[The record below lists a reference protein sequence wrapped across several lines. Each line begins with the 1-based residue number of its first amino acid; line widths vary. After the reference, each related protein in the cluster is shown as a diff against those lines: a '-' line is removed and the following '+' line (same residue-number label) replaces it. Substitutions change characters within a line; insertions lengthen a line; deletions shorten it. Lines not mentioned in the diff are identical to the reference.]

1 METKNRRLIVL
12 LFGQQLIKFLFVVW
26 FLIPQHLFAQS
37 PVKMAHSHND
47 YLNNKPLLSALENSF
62 KSIEVDVFLLRS
74 ELYVGHNWLQLR
86 KNKTNEKI
94 YLDHLRKTYKKNK
107 GSIYKNNI
115 PLYLLVDF
123 KTASGKTYDALLTKL
138 EKYKPMFTRIVSDSF
153 IQGALTIIISGDKP
167 SVSDFKKEH
176 DRLTFLDGRFSDIGK
191 NISNNIMPLISMSWL
206 DHFQW
211 EGIGKIPKNQRAV
224 LDKIINTV
232 HLENKHIRFWA
243 TPDNKNS
250 WRVLEQ
256 AGVDLIN
263 TDKIS
268 EFSNYKTSNE
278 N

>member
-12 LFGQQLIKFLFVVW
+12 LFGQQLIKFLFVIW

-47 YLNNKPLLSALENSF
+47 YLNDKPLLSALENSF

-86 KNKTNEKI
+86 KNKTIEQL
-94 YLDHLRKTYKKNK
+94 YLNHLWKTYNKNK

-138 EKYKPMFTRIVSDSF
+138 EKYKPMLTRVVSDSF
-153 IQGALTIIISGDKP
+153 IQGAVTIIISGDKP
-167 SVSDFKKEH
+167 SVSDFKKET

-263 TDKIS
+263 TDKIN
-268 EFSNYKTSNE
+268 EFSNYKISN
-278 N
+278 

>member
-12 LFGQQLIKFLFVVW
+12 LSKQQLIKFLFVVL
-26 FLIPQHLFAQS
+26 FLISQHLFAQN

-47 YLNNKPLLSALENSF
+47 YLNDKPLLSALENSF
-62 KSIEVDVFLLRS
+62 KSIEVDVFLLMS

-86 KNKTNEKI
+86 KNKTIEKL
-94 YLDHLRKTYKKNK
+94 YLDHLWQKYNENS

-123 KTASGKTYDALLTKL
+123 KTSSNKTYLALLTKL
-138 EKYKPMFTRIVSDSF
+138 EKYKPMLTRVVSDSLF
-153 IQGALTIIISGDKP
+153 QGAVTIIISGDKP
-167 SVSDFKKEH
+167 DVDGFKKETE
-176 DRLTFLDGRFSDIGK
+176 RITFLDGRFSDIGM
-191 NISNNIMPLISMSWL
+191 NISNDIMPLISMSWL

-211 EGIGKIPKNQRAV
+211 DGIGKLPKNQRAL
-224 LDKIINTV
+224 LDKIIKSV
-232 HLENKHIRFWA
+232 HLEDKHLRFWA

-250 WRVLEQ
+250 WITLEQ

-268 EFSNYKTSNE
+268 EFSNYKTSN
-278 N
+278 

>member
-12 LFGQQLIKFLFVVW
+12 LSKQQLIKFLFVAW
-26 FLIPQHLFAQS
+26 FLISQHLFAQN

-47 YLNNKPLLSALENSF
+47 YLNDKPLLSALENSF

-86 KNKTNEKI
+86 KNKTIEKL
-94 YLDHLRKTYKKNK
+94 YLDHLWQKYNENS

-123 KTASGKTYDALLTKL
+123 KTSSNKTYLALLTKL
-138 EKYKPMFTRIVSDSF
+138 EKYKPMLTRVVSDSLF
-153 IQGALTIIISGDKP
+153 QGAVTIIISGDKQD
-167 SVSDFKKEH
+167 VDGFKKETE
-176 DRLTFLDGRFSDIGK
+176 RITFLDGRFSDIGM
-191 NISNNIMPLISMSWL
+191 NISNDIMPLISMSWL

-211 EGIGKIPKNQRAV
+211 DGIGKLPKNQRAV
-224 LDKIINTV
+224 LDKIIKAV
-232 HLENKHIRFWA
+232 HLEDKHLRFWA

-250 WRVLEQ
+250 WMTLER

-268 EFSNYKTSNE
+268 EFSNYITSN
-278 N
+278 

>member
-12 LFGQQLIKFLFVVW
+12 LSKQQLIKFLFVAW

-47 YLNNKPLLSALENSF
+47 YLNDKPLLSALENSF
-62 KSIEVDVFLLRS
+62 KSIEVDVFLLMS

-86 KNKTNEKI
+86 KNKTIEKL
-94 YLDHLRKTYKKNK
+94 YLDHLWQKYNENS

-123 KTASGKTYDALLTKL
+123 KTSSNKTYLALLTKL
-138 EKYKPMFTRIVSDSF
+138 EKYKPMLTRVVSDSLF
-153 IQGALTIIISGDKP
+153 QGAVTIIISGDKP
-167 SVSDFKKEH
+167 DVDGFKKETE
-176 DRLTFLDGRFSDIGK
+176 RITFLDGRFSDIGM

-211 EGIGKIPKNQRAV
+211 DGVGKLPKNQRAV
-224 LDKIINTV
+224 LDKIIKSV
-232 HLENKHIRFWA
+232 HLEDKHLRFWA

-250 WRVLEQ
+250 WITLEQ

-268 EFSNYKTSNE
+268 EFSNYKTSN
-278 N
+278 

>member
-12 LFGQQLIKFLFVVW
+12 LSKQQLIKFLFVIL
-26 FLIPQHLFAQS
+26 FLISQHLFAQN

-47 YLNNKPLLSALENSF
+47 YLNDKPLLSALENSF
-62 KSIEVDVFLLRS
+62 KSIEVDVFLLMS

-86 KNKTNEKI
+86 KNKTIEKL
-94 YLDHLRKTYKKNK
+94 YLDHLWQKYNENS

-123 KTASGKTYDALLTKL
+123 KTSSNKTYLALLTKL
-138 EKYKPMFTRIVSDSF
+138 EKYKPMLTRVVSDSLF
-153 IQGALTIIISGDKP
+153 QGAVTIIISGDKP
-167 SVSDFKKEH
+167 DVDGFKKETE
-176 DRLTFLDGRFSDIGK
+176 RITFLDGRFSDIGM
-191 NISNNIMPLISMSWL
+191 NISNDIMPLISMSWL

-211 EGIGKIPKNQRAV
+211 DGIGKLPKNQRAV
-224 LDKIINTV
+224 LDKIIKSV
-232 HLENKHIRFWA
+232 HLEDKHLRFWA

-250 WRVLEQ
+250 WITLEQ

-268 EFSNYKTSNE
+268 EFSNYKTSN
-278 N
+278 

>member
-12 LFGQQLIKFLFVVW
+12 LSKQQLIKFLFVVL
-26 FLIPQHLFAQS
+26 FLISQHLFAQN

-47 YLNNKPLLSALENSF
+47 YLNDKPLLSALENSF
-62 KSIEVDVFLLRS
+62 KSIEVDVFLLMS

-86 KNKTNEKI
+86 KNKTIEKL
-94 YLDHLRKTYKKNK
+94 YLDHLWQKYNENS

-123 KTASGKTYDALLTKL
+123 KTSSNKTYLALLTKL
-138 EKYKPMFTRIVSDSF
+138 EKYKPMLTRVVSGSL
-153 IQGALTIIISGDKP
+153 IQGAVTIIISGDKP
-167 SVSDFKKEH
+167 DVDEFKKETE
-176 DRLTFLDGRFSDIGK
+176 RITFLDGRFSDIGM
-191 NISNNIMPLISMSWL
+191 NISNDIMPLISMSWL

-211 EGIGKIPKNQRAV
+211 DGIGKLPKNQRAV
-224 LDKIINTV
+224 LDKIIKAV
-232 HLENKHIRFWA
+232 HLEDKHLRFWA

-250 WRVLEQ
+250 WITLEQ

-268 EFSNYKTSNE
+268 EFSNYKTSN
-278 N
+278 

>member
-12 LFGQQLIKFLFVVW
+12 LFKQQLIKFLFVVL
-26 FLIPQHLFAQS
+26 FLISQHLFAQN

-47 YLNNKPLLSALENSF
+47 YLNDKPLLSALENSF
-62 KSIEVDVFLLRS
+62 KSIEVDVFLLMS

-86 KNKTNEKI
+86 KNKTIEKL
-94 YLDHLRKTYKKNK
+94 YLDHLWQKYNENS

-123 KTASGKTYDALLTKL
+123 KTSSNKTYLALLTKL
-138 EKYKPMFTRIVSDSF
+138 EKYKPMLTRVVSDSLF
-153 IQGALTIIISGDKP
+153 QGAVTIIISGDKP
-167 SVSDFKKEH
+167 DVDGFKKKTE
-176 DRLTFLDGRFSDIGK
+176 RITFLDGRFSDIGM
-191 NISNNIMPLISMSWL
+191 NISNDIMPLISMSWL

-211 EGIGKIPKNQRAV
+211 DGIGKLPKSQRAV
-224 LDKIINTV
+224 LDKIIKAV
-232 HLENKHIRFWA
+232 HLEDKHLRFWA

-250 WRVLEQ
+250 WITLEQ

-268 EFSNYKTSNE
+268 EFSNYKTSN
-278 N
+278 

>member
-12 LFGQQLIKFLFVVW
+12 LFKQQLIKFLFVIL
-26 FLIPQHLFAQS
+26 FLISQHLFAQN

-47 YLNNKPLLSALENSF
+47 YLNDKPLLSALENSF

-86 KNKTNEKI
+86 KNKTIEKL
-94 YLDHLRKTYKKNK
+94 YLDHLWQKYNENS

-123 KTASGKTYDALLTKL
+123 KTSSNKTYLALLTKL
-138 EKYKPMFTRIVSDSF
+138 EKYKPMLTRVVSDSLF
-153 IQGALTIIISGDKP
+153 QGAVTIIISGDKP
-167 SVSDFKKEH
+167 DVDGFKKETE
-176 DRLTFLDGRFSDIGK
+176 RITFLDGRFSDIGM
-191 NISNNIMPLISMSWL
+191 NISNDIMPLISMSWL

-211 EGIGKIPKNQRAV
+211 DGIGKLPKNQRAV
-224 LDKIINTV
+224 LDKIIKSV
-232 HLENKHIRFWA
+232 HLEDKHLRFWA

-250 WRVLEQ
+250 WITLEQ

-268 EFSNYKTSNE
+268 EFSNYKTSN
-278 N
+278 

>member
-12 LFGQQLIKFLFVVW
+12 LSKQQLIKFLFVVL
-26 FLIPQHLFAQS
+26 FLISQHLFAQN

-47 YLNNKPLLSALENSF
+47 YLNDKPLLSALENSF
-62 KSIEVDVFLLRS
+62 KSIEVDVFLLMS

-86 KNKTNEKI
+86 KNKTIEKL
-94 YLDHLRKTYKKNK
+94 YLDHLWQKYNENS

-123 KTASGKTYDALLTKL
+123 KTSSNKTYLALLTKL
-138 EKYKPMFTRIVSDSF
+138 EKYKPMLTRVVSDSLF
-153 IQGALTIIISGDKP
+153 QGAVTIIISGDKP
-167 SVSDFKKEH
+167 DVDEFKKET
-176 DRLTFLDGRFSDIGK
+176 DRITFLDGRFSDIGM
-191 NISNNIMPLISMSWL
+191 NISNDIMPLISMSWL

-211 EGIGKIPKNQRAV
+211 DGIGKLPKNQRAL
-224 LDKIINTV
+224 LDKIIKSV
-232 HLENKHIRFWA
+232 HLEDKHLRFWA

-250 WRVLEQ
+250 WITLEQ

-268 EFSNYKTSNE
+268 EFSNYKTSN
-278 N
+278 

>member
-12 LFGQQLIKFLFVVW
+12 LSKQQLIKFLFVVL
-26 FLIPQHLFAQS
+26 FLISQHLFAQN

-47 YLNNKPLLSALENSF
+47 YLNDKPLLSALENSF

-86 KNKTNEKI
+86 KNKTIEKL
-94 YLDHLRKTYKKNK
+94 YLDHLWQKYNENS

-123 KTASGKTYDALLTKL
+123 KTSSNKTYLALLTKL
-138 EKYKPMFTRIVSDSF
+138 EKYKPMLTRVVSDSLF
-153 IQGALTIIISGDKP
+153 QGAVTIIISGDKP
-167 SVSDFKKEH
+167 DVNEFKKET
-176 DRLTFLDGRFSDIGK
+176 DRITFLDGRFSDIGM
-191 NISNNIMPLISMSWL
+191 NISNDIMPLISMSWL
-206 DHFQW
+206 DYFQW
-211 EGIGKIPKNQRAV
+211 DGIGKLPKNQRAV
-224 LDKIINTV
+224 LDKIIKAV
-232 HLENKHIRFWA
+232 HLEDKHLRFWA

-250 WRVLEQ
+250 WITLEQ

-268 EFSNYKTSNE
+268 EFSNYITSN
-278 N
+278 

>member
-12 LFGQQLIKFLFVVW
+12 LSKQQLIKFLFVVL
-26 FLIPQHLFAQS
+26 FLISQHLFAQN

-47 YLNNKPLLSALENSF
+47 YLNDKPLLSALENSF
-62 KSIEVDVFLLRS
+62 KSIEVDVFLLMS

-86 KNKTNEKI
+86 KNKTIEKL
-94 YLDHLRKTYKKNK
+94 YLDHLWQKYNENS

-123 KTASGKTYDALLTKL
+123 KTSSNKTYLALLTKL
-138 EKYKPMFTRIVSDSF
+138 EKYKPMLTRVVSDSLF
-153 IQGALTIIISGDKP
+153 QGAVTIIISGDKP
-167 SVSDFKKEH
+167 DVDGFKKETE
-176 DRLTFLDGRFSDIGK
+176 RITFLDGRFSDIGM
-191 NISNNIMPLISMSWL
+191 NISNDIMPLISMSWL

-211 EGIGKIPKNQRAV
+211 DGIGKLPKNQRAV
-224 LDKIINTV
+224 LDKIIKSV
-232 HLENKHIRFWA
+232 HLEDKHLRFWA

-250 WRVLEQ
+250 WITLEQ

-268 EFSNYKTSNE
+268 EFSNYKTSN
-278 N
+278 

>member
-12 LFGQQLIKFLFVVW
+12 LSKQQLIKFLFVVL
-26 FLIPQHLFAQS
+26 FLISQHLFAQN

-47 YLNNKPLLSALENSF
+47 YLNDKPLLSALENSF
-62 KSIEVDVFLLRS
+62 KSIEVDVFLLMS

-86 KNKTNEKI
+86 KNKTIEKL
-94 YLDHLRKTYKKNK
+94 YLDHLWQKYNENS

-123 KTASGKTYDALLTKL
+123 KTSSNKTYLALLTKL
-138 EKYKPMFTRIVSDSF
+138 EKYKPMLTRVVSGSL
-153 IQGALTIIISGDKP
+153 IQGAVTIIISGDKP
-167 SVSDFKKEH
+167 GVDEFKKETK
-176 DRLTFLDGRFSDIGK
+176 RITFLDGRFSDIGM
-191 NISNNIMPLISMSWL
+191 NISNDIMPLISMSWL

-211 EGIGKIPKNQRAV
+211 DGIGKLPKNQRAV
-224 LDKIINTV
+224 LDKIIKAV
-232 HLENKHIRFWA
+232 HLEDKLLRFWA

-250 WRVLEQ
+250 WITLEQ

-268 EFSNYKTSNE
+268 EFSNYITSN
-278 N
+278 

>member
-12 LFGQQLIKFLFVVW
+12 LSKQQLIKFLFVVL
-26 FLIPQHLFAQS
+26 FLISQHLFAQN

-47 YLNNKPLLSALENSF
+47 YLNDKPLLSALENSF
-62 KSIEVDVFLLRS
+62 KSIEVDVFLLMS

-86 KNKTNEKI
+86 KNKTIEKL
-94 YLDHLRKTYKKNK
+94 YLDHLWQKYNENS

-123 KTASGKTYDALLTKL
+123 KTSSNKTYLALLTKL
-138 EKYKPMFTRIVSDSF
+138 EKYKPMLTRVVSGSL
-153 IQGALTIIISGDKP
+153 IQGAVTIIISGDKP
-167 SVSDFKKEH
+167 DVDEFKKET
-176 DRLTFLDGRFSDIGK
+176 DRITFLDGRFSDIGM
-191 NISNNIMPLISMSWL
+191 NISNDIMPLISMSWL

-211 EGIGKIPKNQRAV
+211 DGIGKLPKNQRAV
-224 LDKIINTV
+224 LDKIIKAV
-232 HLENKHIRFWA
+232 HLEDKHLRFWA

-250 WRVLEQ
+250 WITLEQ

-268 EFSNYKTSNE
+268 EFSNYITSN
-278 N
+278 

>member
-12 LFGQQLIKFLFVVW
+12 LSKQQLIKFLFVAL
-26 FLIPQHLFAQS
+26 FLISQHLFAQN

-47 YLNNKPLLSALENSF
+47 YLNDKPLLSALENSF

-86 KNKTNEKI
+86 KNKTIEKL
-94 YLDHLRKTYKKNK
+94 YLDHLWQKYNENS

-123 KTASGKTYDALLTKL
+123 KTSSNKTYLALLTKL
-138 EKYKPMFTRIVSDSF
+138 EKYKPMLTRVVSGSL
-153 IQGALTIIISGDKP
+153 IQGAVTIIISGDKP
-167 SVSDFKKEH
+167 DVDEFKKETE
-176 DRLTFLDGRFSDIGK
+176 RITFLDGRFSDIGM
-191 NISNNIMPLISMSWL
+191 NISNDIMPLISMSWL

-211 EGIGKIPKNQRAV
+211 DGIGKLPKNQRAV
-224 LDKIINTV
+224 LDKIIKAV
-232 HLENKHIRFWA
+232 HLEDKHLRFWA

-250 WRVLEQ
+250 WMTLEQ

-263 TDKIS
+263 TDKIN
-268 EFSNYKTSNE
+268 EFSNYKTSN
-278 N
+278 